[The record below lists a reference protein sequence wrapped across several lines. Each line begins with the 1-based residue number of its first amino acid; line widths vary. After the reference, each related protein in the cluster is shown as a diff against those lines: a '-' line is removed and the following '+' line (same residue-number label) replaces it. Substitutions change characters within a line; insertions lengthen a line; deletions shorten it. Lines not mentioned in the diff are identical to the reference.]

1 MGHSDELR
9 ERLEEL
15 YKLHQ
20 EKGLDDEGMDQVFRL
35 ALTALTERD
44 VLRGKMLDFL
54 NQVVNDRTSAIMAE
68 RQL

>member
-1 MGHSDELR
+1 MGHSDEIR
-9 ERLEEL
+9 ERVEQL
-15 YKLHQ
+15 YKLH
-20 EKGLDDEGMDQVFRL
+20 KDGKLTDEGGDEVFRL

-68 RQL
+68 RNL

>member
-44 VLRGKMLDFL
+44 VLRGKMLEFL